1 MARDQPVTD
10 AEIENAREAIRE
22 QKADVRAYL
31 ESEGVDT
38 SSWNDETGD
47 TVPDADREPAD
58 SD

>member
-22 QKADVRAYL
+22 QKAAIRAYL

-38 SSWNDETGD
+38 SSWDDETSD
-47 TVPDADREPAD
+47 TVSDADREPVD

>member
-38 SSWNDETGD
+38 SSWDDETGD
-47 TVPDADREPAD
+47 TVSDADREPAD